1 MVYSM
6 NDNPASEATKELA
19 VRGGNGEVWMET
31 ATKLVEIA
39 KRLYSKNMN
48 AALGGN
54 VSIRRGD
61 EIVITPAGINKGF
74 MTEGDVVF
82 VDIEGNKLR
91 GNGNPSSEGKMHYE
105 IYKGRPDVNAIIH
118 AHPRF
123 AVGFALAHRE
133 ILDDILPETPIL
145 LGHVPCLSYVT
156 PSTIELAREV
166 AEGLAHRNAVLMA
179 NHGAITVGADLEEA
193 YNRMELLEQ
202 TCMSVVYATIL
213 GGVHHIPPAEMDF
226 FVANFGLKREG

>member
-1 MVYSM
+1 
-6 NDNPASEATKELA
+6 
-19 VRGGNGEVWMET
+19 MET

-39 KRLYSKNMN
+39 RRLYNRNMN

-54 VSIRRGD
+54 MSIRLGD
-61 EIVITPAGINKGF
+61 EIAITPAGINKGF
-74 MTEGDVVF
+74 MTEDDVVV
-82 VDIEGNKLR
+82 VDMDGAKLR
-91 GNGNPSSEGKMHYE
+91 GNGKPSSEGKMHYE
-105 IYKGRPDVNAIIH
+105 IYKLRPDVQAIIH
-118 AHPRF
+118 AHPPF
-123 AVGFALAHRE
+123 GVAFALAHHD
-133 ILDDILPETPIL
+133 LPDDILPEATIL

-179 NHGAITVGADLEEA
+179 NHGAITVGTDLEEA

-213 GGVHHIPPAEMDF
+213 DGVHHIPAAEMEF

>member
-1 MVYSM
+1 
-6 NDNPASEATKELA
+6 
-19 VRGGNGEVWMET
+19 MET

-39 KRLYSKNMN
+39 KRLYDKNMN

-54 VSIRRGD
+54 VSIRRGG
-61 EIVITPAGINKGF
+61 EIAITPAGINKGF
-74 MTEGDVVF
+74 MTEGDVVV
-82 VDIEGNKLR
+82 VDTNGTKLR
-91 GNGNPSSEGKMHYE
+91 GNGKPSSEGRMHYE

-133 ILDDILPETPIL
+133 IPDDVLPEATIL
-145 LGHVPCLSYVT
+145 LGYVPCLPYVT

-166 AEGLAHRNAVLMA
+166 AQGLAHRNAALMA

-202 TCMSVVYATIL
+202 TCMSVAYASVL
-213 GGVHHIPPAEMDF
+213 GGVHHIPPAEMEF

>member
-1 MVYSM
+1 
-6 NDNPASEATKELA
+6 
-19 VRGGNGEVWMET
+19 MET

-39 KRLYSKNMN
+39 KRLYDKNMN

-54 VSIRRGD
+54 VSIRRGG
-61 EIVITPAGINKGF
+61 EIAVTPAGINKGF
-74 MTEGDVVF
+74 MTEGDVVV

-91 GNGNPSSEGKMHYE
+91 VNGTPSSEGKMHYE

-133 ILDDILPETPIL
+133 IPDDILPEATIL
-145 LGHVPCLSYVT
+145 LGRVPCLSYVT

-166 AEGLAHRNAVLMA
+166 AQGLVHRNAAFMA
-179 NHGAITVGADLEEA
+179 NHGAIVVGSDLEEA

-202 TCMSVVYATIL
+202 TCMSFVYASVL
-213 GGVHHIPPAEMDF
+213 GGVHHFPSGEVDF
-226 FVANFGLKREG
+226 FVVIFVL